1 MMWIFWIT
9 YSLVL
14 MAYIAFSYFYIRKH
28 KTLSKRL
35 KLTVWCISLSITFIA
50 LVIASILYT
59 ASLKGTI
66 IVMLCAGIP
75 SAAIAWT
82 FTKMMLGLLLH
93 GDIAY
98 MSDSWPDKQIMV
110 VANNK
115 YLWLI
120 TEFIIIIV
128 TQGLFRYIK
137 RQKK

>member
-1 MMWIFWIT
+1 MWIFWIT
-9 YSLVL
+9 YVVVL
-14 MAYIAFSYFYIRKH
+14 IAYIAFNYFYIKKH

-35 KLTVWCISLSITFIA
+35 KLIVWVIHLSITFIA

-93 GDIAY
+93 KDIAY
-98 MSDSWPDKQIMV
+98 MSEGWPDGQIIRI
-110 VANNK
+110 ANNK

-128 TQGLFRYIK
+128 SQGLFRYIK